1 MRKAWESIVWG
12 HTSLDTSDKSWES
25 GGAEKVAVGKKL
37 RRHSDAKT
45 LGQPTILPVHLS
57 ETIVFCLFD
66 AYISYNQDFSHIIF
80 SGFKKT
86 KKKTDDGD
94 GTLELPEAPR

>member
-1 MRKAWESIVWG
+1 MRKAWLSIVWG

-45 LGQPTILPVHLS
+45 FGQLTILPAS
-57 ETIVFCLFD
+57 
-66 AYISYNQDFSHIIF
+66 IF
-80 SGFKKT
+80 PKK
-86 KKKTDDGD
+86 
-94 GTLELPEAPR
+94 